1 MLSIH
6 RSYLAERVYK
16 PKMAM
21 MLQRG
26 DPRIIQKFYAR
37 HNGREIELMD
47 ANEVIAQYATAFRGT
62 PDSVLVYGGL
72 TGPPA
77 FNAQGALMPRR
88 VHVLLT
94 PSHSTSPTEE
104 CIKKYVHCR
113 TSHGE

>member
-47 ANEVIAQYATAFRGT
+47 ANEVIAQYATSFRGT
-62 PDSVLVYGGL
+62 PDSILVYGGL

-77 FNAQGALMPRR
+77 FNAQGALMHYANAAKSACLIDAITFDQPNRG
-88 VHVLLT
+88 VYQKVLF
-94 PSHSTSPTEE
+94 
-104 CIKKYVHCR
+104 R
-113 TSHGE
+113 